1 VTTHDLPG
9 HPEPSGAAPSP
20 ATDVR
25 FLDDVCVLEIASL
38 APTQLGM
45 HLADMG
51 AEVIKIEPP
60 GRGDATRL
68 VGTHPGF
75 ADSGLH
81 RRWNRGKRS
90 VAVDTR
96 TTAGVDLVRR
106 LIPQVDI
113 VIEGLRPGTLA
124 RMGLAWAELVELKPD
139 LVMVALSGYGQT
151 GPYRDLPSH
160 GIGFDAVAGLADV
173 DDDEDGRPRVRGRH
187 VYYGAQV
194 APLLAATGA
203 LAALSWSRRTGRPV
217 FLDVA
222 QADAAAF
229 VNYDV
234 EEQTATT
241 RAAAAGTVD
250 PSVPSA
256 PRSAET
262 PAHRSTMQSY
272 RTRDGRLLLVMALE
286 RKFFVR
292 LAEAVGRDDLLAQVA
307 DDQHIVTG
315 SEETDAALGEIIAS
329 RDLDEWMELFAAADV
344 PVVPVNESTQVA
356 DDPHLRARIDWMEA
370 DQHTVTM
377 KSPVHSEPRL
387 ASPPGAPAVGQHTAE
402 VLGRVGVD
410 PATLEQLVRDG
421 VVGVAPEE

>member
-1 VTTHDLPG
+1 VTIRDQPYPGDLADQ
-9 HPEPSGAAPSP
+9 SAA
-20 ATDVR
+20 DVR
-25 FLDDVCVLEIASL
+25 FLDDVRVLEIASL

-45 HLADMG
+45 HLVDMG

-68 VGTHPGF
+68 IGTHPGF

-96 TTAGVDLVRR
+96 TEAGLELVRR
-106 LIPQVDI
+106 LIPSVDI
-113 VIEGLRPGTLA
+113 VIEGLRRGTLA
-124 RMGLAWAELVELKPD
+124 RIGLSWSEIVDLNPD
-139 LVMVALSGYGQT
+139 VVMVALSGYGQT

-160 GIGFDAVAGLADV
+160 GVGFDAVAGLADV
-173 DDDEDGRPRVRGRH
+173 DDDEDGRSRVRGRH

-194 APLLAATGA
+194 APLFAATSA

-229 VNYDV
+229 VNYEV
-234 EEQTATT
+234 EDQIAIERATAA
-241 RAAAAGTVD
+241 RTVEG
-250 PSVPSA
+250 SVQGAVPSA
-256 PRSAET
+256 PRAET
-262 PAHRSTMQSY
+262 PAPRSTMQSY

-292 LAEAVGRDDLLAQVA
+292 LAEALGREDLLAQVSG
-307 DDQHIVTG
+307 DQHIVRG
-315 SEETDAALGEIIAS
+315 SEETDAALCEILAS
-329 RDLDEWMELFAAADV
+329 RDLDEWMEIFAAADV
-344 PVVPVNESTQVA
+344 PVVPVNESAQVA
-356 DDPHLRARIDWMEA
+356 EDPHLRVRIDWIEG

-377 KSPVHSEPRL
+377 KTPVHSKPPL
-387 ASPPGAPAVGQHTAE
+387 ASPARAPAVGQHTAE
-402 VLGRVGVD
+402 VLERVGVD
-410 PATLEQLVRDG
+410 PAMLEQLVRDG
-421 VVGVAPEE
+421 VIGAAPEM

>member
-1 VTTHDLPG
+1 VTNPD
-9 HPEPSGAAPSP
+9 HPDPSGVAGCPAAE
-20 ATDVR
+20 VR
-25 FLDDVCVLEIASL
+25 FLDDVRVLEIASL

-45 HLADMG
+45 HLADLG

-68 VGTHPGF
+68 VGTRPGF

-96 TTAGVDLVRR
+96 AAAGVDLVRR
-106 LIPQVDI
+106 LVPHVDI

-124 RMGLAWAELVELKPD
+124 RMGLAWEDLVELNPD

-160 GIGFDAVAGLADV
+160 GIGFDAVAGLADI
-173 DDDEDGRPRVRGRH
+173 DHDEDGRPRVRGRQ
-187 VYYGAQV
+187 VYYGAQM
-194 APLLAATGA
+194 APLFAATAA
-203 LAALSWSRRTGRPV
+203 LAALSWSRRTGQPV

-229 VNYDV
+229 VNYEV
-234 EEQTATT
+234 EDRVAVE
-241 RAAAAGTVD
+241 RASAASAVD
-250 PSVPSA
+250 
-256 PRSAET
+256 T
-262 PAHRSTMQSY
+262 PAPRSTMQSY

-292 LAEAVGRDDLLAQVA
+292 LAEAVGRDDLIARVPE
-307 DDQHIVTG
+307 DQHVVAG
-315 SEETDAALGEIIAS
+315 SEETDARLGEIIAS
-329 RDLDEWMELFAAADV
+329 RDLDEWMEIFAAADV
-344 PVVPVNESTQVA
+344 PVVPVNESDQVT
-356 DDPHLRARIDWMEA
+356 DDPHLRGRIEWMEA

-377 KSPVHSEPRL
+377 KTPVHSEPRL
-387 ASPPGAPAVGQHTAE
+387 APPPGAQAVGQDTAE
-402 VLGRVGVD
+402 VFERVGVD
-410 PATLEQLVRDG
+410 PATIAQLVRDG
-421 VVGVAPEE
+421 VIAVAPEE

>member
-1 VTTHDLPG
+1 
-9 HPEPSGAAPSP
+9 
-20 ATDVR
+20 
-25 FLDDVCVLEIASL
+25 
-38 APTQLGM
+38 
-45 HLADMG
+45 
-51 AEVIKIEPP
+51 
-60 GRGDATRL
+60 
-68 VGTHPGF
+68 
-75 ADSGLH
+75 
-81 RRWNRGKRS
+81 
-90 VAVDTR
+90 
-96 TTAGVDLVRR
+96 VRR

-124 RMGLAWAELVELKPD
+124 RMGLAWEELVELKPD
-139 LVMVALSGYGQT
+139 LVMVGLSGYGQT

-229 VNYDV
+229 VNYEV
-234 EEQTATT
+234 EEHVAVERATASG
-241 RAAAAGTVD
+241 ADDG
-250 PSVPSA
+250 SVPSA
-256 PRSAET
+256 PRDAGT
-262 PAHRSTMQSY
+262 PTPRSTMQSY

-292 LAEAVGRDDLLAQVA
+292 LAEAVGRDDLLAQVP
-307 DDQHIVTG
+307 DDQHIVQG

-329 RDLDEWMELFAAADV
+329 RDLDEWMEVFAAADV
-344 PVVPVNESTQVA
+344 PVVPVNESAQVA
-356 DDPHLRARIDWMEA
+356 DDPHLRVRIDWMEA

-402 VLGRVGVD
+402 VLARVGVD

-421 VVGVAPEE
+421 VIGVAEV